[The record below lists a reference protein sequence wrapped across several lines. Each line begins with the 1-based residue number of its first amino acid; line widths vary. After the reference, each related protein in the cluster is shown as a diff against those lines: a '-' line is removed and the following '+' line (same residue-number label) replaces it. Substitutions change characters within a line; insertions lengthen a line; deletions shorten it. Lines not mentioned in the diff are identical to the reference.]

1 MADKEYGVHIGDEY
15 LARDW
20 HGKLVILKEETVF
33 GTDDNGNVDSIYTT
47 EVLVNPDPSPEE
59 IFLYTLKGDN
69 IRDCKLAVRP
79 RSVDS

>member
-1 MADKEYGVHIGDEY
+1 MADKEYGVFIGDEY

-20 HGKLVILKEETVF
+20 NGKLVTLKEETVF
-33 GTDDNGNVDSIYTT
+33 ETDDNGNVNSMYTT

-69 IRDCKLAVRP
+69 IRASKLAVYP
-79 RSVDS
+79 RLEDN